1 MQYSAKKIWIEV
13 TAVKNV
19 ILSQLYGLRKNRT
32 VFLCCIGAV
41 AIFTAMLVM
50 TTEWTGTRTASES
63 VASGGLGMMTLITG
77 PLTAIITG
85 IICADDF
92 TDKTINHELTSGKMR
107 MQSFFGRAVLAVT
120 ISVIT
125 TITALLV
132 SLFIAIKIYGWGDTV
147 TLDSAIIRIFLT
159 FIPFFKLSCF
169 GVMVAFILKQPYGVV
184 LVFIGIKMM
193 IGIMSMKSTSS
204 MLMISEVNAGK
215 LCMYENYITYGL
227 NTDARFIYDQS
238 CDPELILKS
247 AVIALVMSAV
257 YIIIGYHFYKNDDL
271 N

>member
-32 VFLCCIGAV
+32 VFLCCIGEV
-41 AIFTAMLVM
+41 AICTAMLLM

-63 VASGGLGMMTLITG
+63 VASGGLGMMTLIIG
-77 PLTAIITG
+77 PLIAIITG

-92 TDKTINHELTSGKMR
+92 TDKTINHELISGKMR

-125 TITALLV
+125 TITALFV
-132 SLFIAIKIYGWGDTV
+132 SLFIAIKIYGWGETV
-147 TLDSAIIRIFLT
+147 TLDSAIIRILLT

-193 IGIMSMKSTSS
+193 LGIMSMKSTSS
-204 MLMISEVNAGK
+204 ILMISEANAGK

-247 AVIALVMSAV
+247 VVIALVMSAV